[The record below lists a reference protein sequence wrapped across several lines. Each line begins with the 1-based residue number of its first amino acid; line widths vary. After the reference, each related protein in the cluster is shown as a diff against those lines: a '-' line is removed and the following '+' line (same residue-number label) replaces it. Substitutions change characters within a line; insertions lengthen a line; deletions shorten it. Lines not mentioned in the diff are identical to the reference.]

1 MPAPKHTK
9 VKTVDNSQPTVID
22 VNLDYTIPAL
32 CKALGVDER
41 VIRDARSRGLKTKLF
56 GDRRLVIR
64 GEDLDLWLK
73 TQAEDAPAP
82 KGKSK

>member
-1 MPAPKHTK
+1 MPAKK
-9 VKTVDNSQPTVID
+9 AKAKAADESQPTVVD

-64 GEDLDLWLK
+64 GADIDHWLA
-73 TQAEDAPAP
+73 TQAADAPAP
-82 KGKSK
+82 KGKSN

>member
-1 MPAPKHTK
+1 MPAKK
-9 VKTVDNSQPTVID
+9 AKAKTPNEEQPTVVDI
-22 VNLDYTIPAL
+22 NLNYTIPAL

-41 VIRDARSRGLKTKLF
+41 VVRDARSRGLKTKLF

-82 KGKSK
+82 KGKAK